1 MELFIITAY
10 AIMFLDCPQSSSS
23 QISVQEVTGSVPGE
37 PNSQQNKKWQRII
50 LQVYVS
56 KLVANTKKM

>member
-10 AIMFLDCPQSSSS
+10 AIMFLDDFPQSSSS
-23 QISVQEVTGSVPGE
+23 QFSVQEVTGSVTGE

-50 LQVYVS
+50 L
-56 KLVANTKKM
+56 